1 MKSRKCFNFRPKEV
15 RYLLLIVAFTLVS
28 SLQGISYATGQEKS
42 FTLQFKNLSLDKA
55 IREIEKTTGYSFFYD
70 ENTVDLS
77 HQVSLNVRNKSM
89 KEALA
94 SMLKST
100 DLTFE
105 ITNSQI
111 ALVPKTNK
119 HENASQAGG
128 NMGLPGVAQ
137 TRKVTGIIKD
147 ANGEPVIGANVVV
160 AGTTNGTISDI
171 DGAFSLDVPADAKL
185 EISYIGYVTQ
195 VLPVKGNTLNV
206 VLREDAQALDEVVI
220 TGFGMSQKKE
230 SLTSAI
236 SLIDSKDI
244 ARSSASTSS
253 GALVGKIAG
262 VNSRQTDGRPGASTG
277 LQIRNMGDPLYVI
290 DGIQTDAG
298 QFNNIDFNDI
308 EAISILKDASASIYG
323 VRAANGVVVVTTKK
337 GRRNTKNT
345 VTINARY
352 GWQSASAFPKPAD
365 AATYVSNWIQ
375 SETLQGVEEQ
385 NRKYTMED
393 LAKWQQGTE
402 KGYKSFDW
410 YDFIWQTAP
419 QSYVS
424 ANVSGGSDKVN
435 YYFSLGYID
444 QDAMIRNYGGFK
456 RYNTQMNIDSQVTDR
471 LKISASM
478 NGRIETRVNPG
489 VPGQDDYWLP
499 VFGTYRNL
507 PTIRPFAN
515 DNPKYPALTSGNKE
529 VNFGLLNYE
538 TSGKFQDDWRVMQ
551 LTFNGEYKIID
562 GLTAKA
568 QFGFYYGQRE
578 QNNQENE
585 WDLYRY
591 DEDNDEYII
600 VDGMHNPYRDRTI
613 KRVQDLTTNIQL
625 NYSKAFGDHRIEALV
640 GMESIKRDQPEHFIH
655 STPTSNTLHL
665 IDVDEIVEFNDFG
678 NRTEARL
685 GYTFR
690 ANYDYASKYLL
701 EFSGRYDGSWK
712 FPPNHRWGFFP
723 SASAGWRISEEAFW
737 KESKLAN
744 IVNDLKIRGSY
755 GLLGDDNLGKDGDKE
770 YYNPFDYLEGYNYK
784 DGGSTIDGNYVVGS
798 VPRGLPVTTI
808 SWIKAKILDI
818 GLDATF
824 LDNRLSAQ
832 FDYFRRTRDGL
843 PDRRYDVLIPA
854 EAGFDLPYENLKSD
868 VHTGYDLS
876 IRWND
881 SVEDFHYSVGANM
894 TYSRFL
900 DWNQYKPRFGN
911 SWHYYRNSINE
922 RFGNLNWMLES
933 DGQFQSWEEIAAWPI
948 DNDRQGNKTIR
959 PGDIK
964 YVDQNGDGV
973 INYMDERPL
982 GYREGGT
989 PIVNFGLNF
998 SFQWKGFDLAFD
1010 LTGGG
1015 LNSRYQ
1021 DFEQRNPFHDGG
1033 NNAQYYME
1041 DTWHL
1046 ADITDAN
1053 SALIPGKYPTLL
1065 IGNSGHSNYWKS
1077 DFWMHNVRYMKLR
1090 NLEFGYS
1097 LPKTLLSKALISD
1110 LRVYV
1115 SGQNLLTLT
1124 NTHGIDPEIEN
1135 SAGLAYPTT
1144 RMVNLGLT
1152 LKF

>member
-15 RYLLLIVAFTLVS
+15 RYLLLIMAFTLVS

-42 FTLQFKNLSLDKA
+42 FTLQFKNLSLVKA
-55 IREIEKTTGYSFFYD
+55 IQEIEKTTGYSFFYD

-77 HQVSLNVRNKSM
+77 HQVSLNVRNKSVR
-89 KEALA
+89 EALG

-111 ALVPKTNK
+111 VLVPKNDKQEKTG
-119 HENASQAGG
+119 S
-128 NMGLPGVAQ
+128 NMEMPGVAQ

-147 ANGEPVIGANVVV
+147 ATGEPVIGANVVV

-171 DGAFSLDVPADAKL
+171 DGAFSLDVPVDAKL

-195 VLPVKGNTLNV
+195 VLAVKGNTLNV

-365 AATYVSNWIQ
+365 ASTYVSNWIQ
-375 SETLQGVEEQ
+375 SETLQGVEEH

-410 YDFIWQTAP
+410 YDFIWETAP

-489 VPGQDDYWLP
+489 VPGGDDYWLP

-515 DNPKYPALTSGNKE
+515 DNPKYPALTSGNKD

-538 TSGKFQDDWRVMQ
+538 TSGKYQDDWRVMQ

-665 IDVDEIVEFNDFG
+665 IDVDEIVEFNDYG

-1021 DFEQRNPFHDGG
+1021 DYEQRNPFHDGG

-1115 SGQNLLTLT
+1115 SGQNLLTFT

-1144 RMVNLGLT
+1144 RIVNLGLT

>member
-1 MKSRKCFNFRPKEV
+1 MKKRMFYHISGNICRFP
-15 RYLLLIVAFTLVS
+15 LLIVLFFLAS
-28 SLQGISYATGQEKS
+28 SINGYSNEQSKSISIQ
-42 FTLQFKNLSLDKA
+42 LDNVLLSEA
-55 IREIEKTTGYSFFYD
+55 INQIEAASGYSFFYD
-70 ENTVDLS
+70 ENKVDFS
-77 HQVSLNVRNKSM
+77 HRVSVNIRNQSVSKV
-89 KEALA
+89 LDNI
-94 SMLKST
+94 LKST
-100 DLTFE
+100 GLVYE
-105 ITNSQI
+105 ISNNQI
-111 ALVPKTNK
+111 ILMPAEKK
-119 HENASQAGG
+119 AAGKKESETSATR
-128 NMGLPGVAQ
+128 AQ
-137 TRKVTGIIKD
+137 QQKKIVKGIVVD
-147 ANGEPVIGANVVV
+147 SMGEPVIGANIIEK
-160 AGTTNGTISDI
+160 GTTNGTITDVNGNFSLNVS
-171 DGAFSLDVPADAKL
+171 DGAIL
-185 EISYIGYVTQ
+185 EISFIGYVTQ
-195 VLPVKGNTLNV
+195 NLPVKGSNMNISLK
-206 VLREDAQALDEVVI
+206 EDAQTLDEVVI

-253 GALVGKIAG
+253 GALVGKVAG
-262 VNSRQTDGRPGASTG
+262 VNSRQADGRPGASTG

-365 AATYVSNWIQ
+365 ATTYISNWIQ

-393 LAKWQQGTE
+393 LQKWSEGTE
-402 KGYKSFDW
+402 KGYQPFDW
-410 YDFIWQTAP
+410 YDFIWETSP

-444 QDAMIRNYGGFK
+444 QQAMIRNYGGFK
-456 RYNTQMNIDSQVTDR
+456 RYNTQMNIEAQITER
-471 LKISASM
+471 FKMGAAM

-489 VPGQDDYWLP
+489 VPGGDDYWLP

-515 DNPKYPALTSGNKE
+515 DNPMYPALTSGNKE
-529 VNFGLLNYE
+529 VNFGLLNYDI
-538 TSGKFQDDWRVMQ
+538 SGKFQDDWRVMQ
-551 LTFNGEYKIID
+551 LVFNGEYKIVN

-568 QFGFYYGQRE
+568 QFGYYLAQRE
-578 QNNQENE
+578 QNNQEYE

-591 DEDNDEYII
+591 DEDNDQYII

-613 KRVQDLTTNIQL
+613 KRVQDITSNIQL
-625 NYSKAFGDHRIEALV
+625 NYKNSFGDHHLEAMV
-640 GMESIKRDQPEHFIH
+640 GMESIKRDQPEHFVH

-665 IDVDEIVEFNDFG
+665 IDVDEIVEFNDYG

-690 ANYDYASKYLL
+690 ANYDYASKYLV
-701 EFSGRYDGSWK
+701 EFSARYDGSWK

-723 SASAGWRISEEAFW
+723 SGSAGWRISEEAFW
-737 KESKLAN
+737 KDNKIGS
-744 IVNDLKIRGSY
+744 IVNDFKIRGSY
-755 GLLGDDNLGKDGDKE
+755 GLLGDDNVSN
-770 YYNPFDYLEGYNYK
+770 YSAFDFMEGYNYK
-784 DGGSTIDGNYVVGS
+784 NGGSTIDGAYVVGS
-798 VPRGLPVTTI
+798 VPRGLPVTTL
-808 SWIKAKILDI
+808 SWVKAKILDI
-818 GLDATF
+818 GFDVSF
-824 LDNRLSAQ
+824 LDNRLSGQ
-832 FDYFRRTRDGL
+832 FDYFRRKRDGL
-843 PDRRYDVLIPA
+843 TDRRYDVLIPA

-876 IRWND
+876 VRWTDN
-881 SVEDFHYSVGANM
+881 VEDFHYAIGANM
-894 TYSRFL
+894 TYARFL

-911 SWHYYRNSINE
+911 SWHYYRNSIDE
-922 RFGNLNWMLES
+922 RFGYLNWMLES
-933 DGQFQSWEEIAAWPI
+933 DGQFQSWEEIASWPI

-964 YVDQNGDGV
+964 YVDQNGDGI
-973 INYMDERPL
+973 INGMDERPL
-982 GYREGGT
+982 GYKEGGT

-1065 IGNSGHSNYWKS
+1065 IGNAGHSNYWKS

-1097 LPKTLLSKALISD
+1097 LPKALLAKAFISD
-1110 LRVYV
+1110 LRLYV

-1144 RMVNLGLT
+1144 RIVNLGLT

>member
-70 ENTVDLS
+70 ENTVNLS

-89 KEALA
+89 REALA

-105 ITNSQI
+105 ISNNQI
-111 ALVPKTNK
+111 ALVPKTSK

-147 ANGEPVIGANVVV
+147 ATGEPVIGANVVV

-195 VLPVKGNTLNV
+195 VLAVKGNTLNV

-591 DEDNDEYII
+591 DEDKDEYII

-744 IVNDLKIRGSY
+744 IVNDFKIRGSY
-755 GLLGDDNLGKDGDKE
+755 GLLGDDNLGKDGDRE

-818 GLDATF
+818 GVDATF

-982 GYREGGT
+982 GYKEGGT

>member
-70 ENTVDLS
+70 ENTVNLS

-89 KEALA
+89 REALA

-105 ITNSQI
+105 ISNSQI
-111 ALVPKTNK
+111 ALVPKSDKQEKAAKADN
-119 HENASQAGG
+119 NP
-128 NMGLPGVAQ
+128 GLPGVSQ
-137 TRKVTGIIKD
+137 TRRVTGIIKD
-147 ANGEPVIGANVVV
+147 ATGEPVIGANVVV

-195 VLPVKGNTLNV
+195 VLAVKGNTLNV

-591 DEDNDEYII
+591 DEDKDEYII

-744 IVNDLKIRGSY
+744 IVNDFKIRGSY
-755 GLLGDDNLGKDGDKE
+755 GLLGDDNLGKNGDRE

-818 GLDATF
+818 GVDATF

>member
-89 KEALA
+89 REALA

-105 ITNSQI
+105 ISNNQI
-111 ALVPKTNK
+111 ALVPKTSK

-147 ANGEPVIGANVVV
+147 ATGEPVIGANVVV

-171 DGAFSLDVPADAKL
+171 DGAFSLDIPADAKL

-195 VLPVKGNTLNV
+195 VLAVKGNTLNV

-365 AATYVSNWIQ
+365 ASTYVSNWIQ

-410 YDFIWQTAP
+410 YDFIWETAP

-456 RYNTQMNIDSQVTDR
+456 RYNTQMNIDSQVTER

-478 NGRIETRVNPG
+478 NGRIESRVNPG
-489 VPGQDDYWLP
+489 VPGGDDYWLP

-515 DNPKYPALTSGNKE
+515 DNPKYPALTSGNKD

-591 DEDNDEYII
+591 DEDKDEYII

-744 IVNDLKIRGSY
+744 IVNDFKIRGSY

-1021 DFEQRNPFHDGG
+1021 DYEQRNPFHDGG

-1144 RMVNLGLT
+1144 RIVNLGLT

>member
-28 SLQGISYATGQEKS
+28 SLQGISYAIGQEKS

-89 KEALA
+89 REALA

-105 ITNSQI
+105 ISNSQI

-119 HENASQAGG
+119 QENASQAGG

-147 ANGEPVIGANVVV
+147 ATGEPVIGANVVV

-195 VLPVKGNTLNV
+195 VLAVKGNTLNV

-456 RYNTQMNIDSQVTDR
+456 RYNTQMNIDSQVTER

-489 VPGQDDYWLP
+489 VPGGDDYWLP

-515 DNPKYPALTSGNKE
+515 DNPKYPALTSGNKD

-538 TSGKFQDDWRVMQ
+538 TSGKYQDDWRVMQ

-818 GLDATF
+818 GVDATF

-876 IRWND
+876 IRWSD

-948 DNDRQGNKTIR
+948 DNDRQGNKTLR

-1021 DFEQRNPFHDGG
+1021 DYEQRNPFHDGG

-1144 RMVNLGLT
+1144 RIVNLGLT

>member
-70 ENTVDLS
+70 ENTVNLS

-89 KEALA
+89 REALA

-105 ITNSQI
+105 ISNNQI
-111 ALVPKTNK
+111 ALVPKTSK
-119 HENASQAGG
+119 HENASQVGG

-147 ANGEPVIGANVVV
+147 ATGEPVIGANVVV

-195 VLPVKGNTLNV
+195 VLAVKGNTLNV

-591 DEDNDEYII
+591 DEDKDEYII

-744 IVNDLKIRGSY
+744 IVNDFKIRGSY
-755 GLLGDDNLGKDGDKE
+755 GLLGDDNLGKDGDRE

-818 GLDATF
+818 GVDATF

>member
-28 SLQGISYATGQEKS
+28 SLQGISYAIGQEKS

-70 ENTVDLS
+70 ENTVNLS

-89 KEALA
+89 REALA

-105 ITNSQI
+105 ISNNQI
-111 ALVPKTNK
+111 ALVPKTSK

-147 ANGEPVIGANVVV
+147 ATGEPVIGANVVV

-195 VLPVKGNTLNV
+195 VLAVKGNTLNV

-365 AATYVSNWIQ
+365 ASTYVSNWIQ

-410 YDFIWQTAP
+410 YDFIWETAP

-456 RYNTQMNIDSQVTDR
+456 RYNTQMNIDSQVTER

-478 NGRIETRVNPG
+478 NGRIESRVNPG
-489 VPGQDDYWLP
+489 VPGGDDYWLP

-515 DNPKYPALTSGNKE
+515 DNPKYPALTSGNKD

-591 DEDNDEYII
+591 DEDKDEYII

-744 IVNDLKIRGSY
+744 IVNDFKIRGSY

-1021 DFEQRNPFHDGG
+1021 DYEQRNPFHDGG

-1144 RMVNLGLT
+1144 RIVNLGLT

>member
-28 SLQGISYATGQEKS
+28 SLQGISYAIGQEKS

-89 KEALA
+89 REALA

-105 ITNSQI
+105 ISNSQI

-119 HENASQAGG
+119 QENASQAGG
-128 NMGLPGVAQ
+128 NMGLPGVSQ

-147 ANGEPVIGANVVV
+147 ATGEPVIGANVVV

-195 VLPVKGNTLNV
+195 VLAVKGNTLNV

-365 AATYVSNWIQ
+365 ASTYVSNWIQ

-410 YDFIWQTAP
+410 YDFIWETAP

-489 VPGQDDYWLP
+489 VPGGDDYWLP

-515 DNPKYPALTSGNKE
+515 DNPKYPALTSGNKD

-538 TSGKFQDDWRVMQ
+538 TSGKYQDDWRVMQ

-591 DEDNDEYII
+591 DEDKDEYII

-665 IDVDEIVEFNDFG
+665 IDVDEIVEFNDYG

-744 IVNDLKIRGSY
+744 IVNDFKIRGSY
-755 GLLGDDNLGKDGDKE
+755 GLLGDDNLGKNGDKE

-818 GLDATF
+818 GVDATF

-1021 DFEQRNPFHDGG
+1021 DYEQRNPFHDGG

-1144 RMVNLGLT
+1144 RIVNLGLT

>member
-1 MKSRKCFNFRPKEV
+1 MKKQMFYEASGRIWRIPLFIGLFF
-15 RYLLLIVAFTLVS
+15 LAS
-28 SLQGISYATGQEKS
+28 SLYGYSNEQAKS
-42 FTLQFKNLSLDKA
+42 FSIQLENVLLSDA
-55 IREIEKTTGYSFFYD
+55 ISQIEKASGYSFFYD
-70 ENTVDLS
+70 ENKIDFSHRVSIDAQNQTVAKVLDS
-77 HQVSLNVRNKSM
+77 I
-89 KEALA
+89 
-94 SMLKST
+94 LKST
-100 DLTFE
+100 GLIYE
-105 ITNSQI
+105 ISNNQI
-111 ALVPKTNK
+111 VLLPDERKTTSKNDSGTIVMK
-119 HENASQAGG
+119 
-128 NMGLPGVAQ
+128 AQ
-137 TRKVTGIIKD
+137 QQKGAIRGTVVD
-147 ANGEPVIGANVVV
+147 NLGEPVIGANIVEK
-160 AGTTNGTISDI
+160 GTTNGTITDVN
-171 DGAFSLDVPADAKL
+171 GNFSLEVSPNAVL
-185 EISYIGYVTQ
+185 EVSFIGYITQ
-195 VLPVKGNTLNV
+195 RTPVKGTTVNIT
-206 VLREDAQALDEVVI
+206 LREDAQALDEVVI

-277 LQIRNMGDPLYVI
+277 LQIRNMGTPLYVI
-290 DGIQTDAG
+290 DGIQTDEG

-375 SETLQGVEEQ
+375 SETLQGVESQ

-393 LAKWQQGTE
+393 LGKWQQGTE
-402 KGYKSFDW
+402 KGYQSFDW
-410 YDFIWQTAP
+410 YDFIWQTSP

-456 RYNTQMNIDSQVTDR
+456 RYNTQLNIDSQVTER

-478 NGRIETRVNPG
+478 NGRIESRVNPG
-489 VPGQDDYWLP
+489 VPGGDDYWLP

-515 DNPKYPALTSGNKE
+515 DNPKYPALTSGNKD

-538 TSGKFQDDWRVMQ
+538 TSGKYQDDWRVMQ

-591 DEDNDEYII
+591 DEDKDEYIV

-613 KRVQDLTTNIQL
+613 KRVQDITTNIQL
-625 NYSKAFGDHRIEALV
+625 NYKKSFGDHHVDALV

-665 IDVDEIVEFNDFG
+665 IDVDEIVEFNDYG

-723 SASAGWRISEEAFW
+723 SASAGWRVSEEAFW
-737 KESKLAN
+737 KESKLSN
-744 IVNDLKIRGSY
+744 IVNDFKIRGSY
-755 GLLGDDNLGKDGDKE
+755 GLLGDDNLGQNPNNDNKD
-770 YYNPFDYLEGYNYK
+770 YYSAFDFLEGYNYK
-784 DGGSTIDGNYVVGS
+784 DGGSTIDGAYVVGS

-818 GLDATF
+818 GFDVSF
-824 LDNRLSAQ
+824 LNNRLSGQ

-868 VHTGYDLS
+868 VHKGYDLS

-881 SVEDFHYSVGANM
+881 NVEDFYYSIGANM

-911 SWHYYRNSINE
+911 SWHYYRNSIDE

-933 DGQFQSWEEIAAWPI
+933 DGQFQSWEEIASWPI

-973 INYMDERPL
+973 INSMDERPL
-982 GYREGGT
+982 GYKEGGT

-998 SFQWKGFDLAFD
+998 SFQYKGFDLAFD

-1046 ADITDAN
+1046 ADIMDPN
-1053 SALIPGKYPTLL
+1053 STLIPGKYPTLL

-1097 LPKTLLSKALISD
+1097 LPKTILAKAFISD
-1110 LRVYV
+1110 LRLYV

-1144 RMVNLGLT
+1144 RIINLGLT

>member
-1 MKSRKCFNFRPKEV
+1 MKKQMLYDLSGKVWRIPLFISIFCLLTSMSGVVSASAQV
-15 RYLLLIVAFTLVS
+15 RSISIQLDNVS
-28 SLQGISYATGQEKS
+28 
-42 FTLQFKNLSLDKA
+42 LSKA
-55 IREIEKTTGYSFFYD
+55 IDQIGKASGYSFFYD
-70 ENTVDLS
+70 ENKIDLS
-77 HQVSLNVRNKSM
+77 RQVSLNAKNQTINKVLDNVLRSTGLTYEISNNQIVLLPADA
-89 KEALA
+89 KNTKSEA
-94 SMLKST
+94 T
-100 DLTFE
+100 
-105 ITNSQI
+105 
-111 ALVPKTNK
+111 
-119 HENASQAGG
+119 
-128 NMGLPGVAQ
+128 VAKAQQQ
-137 TRKVTGIIKD
+137 TKRIQGIVVD
-147 ANGEPVIGANVVV
+147 NLGEPVIGANIVEK
-160 AGTTNGTISDI
+160 GTTNGTITDVN
-171 DGAFSLDVPADAKL
+171 GGFSLEVSSNAVL
-185 EISYIGYVTQ
+185 EVSFIGYVTQ
-195 VLPVKGNTLNV
+195 SVPVKGSTVNV
-206 VLREDAQALDEVVI
+206 TLREDAQALDEVVI

-262 VNSRQTDGRPGASTG
+262 VNSRQADGRPGASTG
-277 LQIRNMGDPLYVI
+277 LQIRNMGTPLYVI
-290 DGIQTDAG
+290 DGIQTDEG

-375 SETLQGVEEQ
+375 SETLQGVENQ

-402 KGYKSFDW
+402 KGYQSFDW
-410 YDFIWQTAP
+410 YDFIWETSP

-456 RYNTQMNIDSQVTDR
+456 RYNTQLNIDSQVTDR

-478 NGRIETRVNPG
+478 NGRIESRVNPG
-489 VPGQDDYWLP
+489 VPGGDDYWLP

-515 DNPKYPALTSGNKE
+515 DNPKYPALTSGNKD

-538 TSGKFQDDWRVMQ
+538 TSGKYQDDWRVMQ
-551 LTFNGEYKIID
+551 LTFNGEYNIID

-591 DEDNDEYII
+591 DEDNDKYIV

-625 NYSKAFGDHRIEALV
+625 NYKKSFGDHHVDAMV

-655 STPTSNTLHL
+655 STPTSNSLHL
-665 IDVDEIVEFNDFG
+665 IDVDEIVEFNDYG

-723 SASAGWRISEEAFW
+723 SGSAGWRISEENFW
-737 KESKLAN
+737 KESKISN
-744 IVNDLKIRGSY
+744 IVSDFKIRGSY
-755 GLLGDDNLGKDGDKE
+755 GLLGDDNLGKNPDNDNKE
-770 YYNPFDYLEGYNYK
+770 YYNPFDFLEGYNYK
-784 DGGSTIDGNYVVGS
+784 DGGSTIDGGYVVGS

-808 SWIKAKILDI
+808 SWIKAKILDV
-818 GLDATF
+818 GFDVSF
-824 LDNRLSAQ
+824 LNNRLSGQ

-843 PDRRYDVLIPA
+843 PERRNDVLIPA

-868 VHTGYDLS
+868 VHKGYDMS

-881 SVEDFHYSVGANM
+881 NVEDFYYSIGMNM

-982 GYREGGT
+982 GYKEGGT

-1021 DFEQRNPFHDGG
+1021 DYEQRNPFHDGG

-1046 ADITDAN
+1046 ADIMDPN

-1065 IGNSGHSNYWKS
+1065 IGNAGHSNYWKS

-1097 LPKTLLSKALISD
+1097 LPKTLLAKAFISD
-1110 LRVYV
+1110 LRLYV

-1144 RMVNLGLT
+1144 RIINLGLT